1 MEKFRVSVGK
11 NVTLSYLNREN
22 GIYLIIK
29 KDLSDIKSEIYPSEA
44 PILNSFMKIPEPFEF
59 ITVDKDVIKKEIEP
73 INTALKIAFGDIRE
87 FQIDTIQLVVGSGD
101 DNYFTI
107 NQEDLDKYNII
118 PTISGVITYTDN
130 HNETIV
136 GIANSRFEPEKGN
149 IIFFDALCR
158 EPQVDVA
165 SVNLKILSSV
175 QQRGLSMQKKQ
186 SLNIIDLYLTIKTR
200 IINEPLL
207 DFLRQLDI
215 DLDVVQMLRS
225 LTLDSWIEHEAEQNE
240 SNLKGFLV
248 KNYPELSFA
257 EVRMI
262 VDLRNDNNFE
272 FQTVL
277 KIAELLSALREER
290 RLVSNKY
297 EEYPFTKEEIV
308 TAAKTAL
315 AYFRIR
321 KEVIYP
327 DNLDLSLLANLQK
340 EFENL

>member
-1 MEKFRVSVGK
+1 M
-11 NVTLSYLNREN
+11 
-22 GIYLIIK
+22 
-29 KDLSDIKSEIYPSEA
+29 
-44 PILNSFMKIPEPFEF
+44 
-59 ITVDKDVIKKEIEP
+59 
-73 INTALKIAFGDIRE
+73 
-87 FQIDTIQLVVGSGD
+87 
-101 DNYFTI
+101 
-107 NQEDLDKYNII
+107 
-118 PTISGVITYTDN
+118 
-130 HNETIV
+130 
-136 GIANSRFEPEKGN
+136 
-149 IIFFDALCR
+149 
-158 EPQVDVA
+158 
-165 SVNLKILSSV
+165 
-175 QQRGLSMQKKQ
+175 
-186 SLNIIDLYLTIKTR
+186 
-200 IINEPLL
+200 

-290 RLVSNKY
+290 RLVSKKY

-327 DNLDLSLLANLQK
+327 GNLDLYLLANLSK
-340 EFENL
+340 RI